1 MEHPSSLKSHS
12 VLARFAFI
20 GLFLLLGVLLFWQS
34 LFFDLTLLDDQ
45 VWIFDKHW
53 LLKDFTKMKDIFL
66 NPDLVSA
73 VFYRPVLSLSFM
85 LDAQLYGQNLLGYH
99 LTNILIHVLN
109 SGLLFIFFL
118 RLNFTK
124 EQSLWA
130 SLIFLAHPA
139 LTQAVVWIPGR
150 TDSLLAIFV
159 LLSLLCWLDFLQSN
173 RWGMFLLQNLFFVL
187 ALFTKETA
195 VVVPLFYVLLL
206 LVVAVPRAALQRLH
220 FYFGAWGVL
229 LISWLV
235 IRSLVLGHGLGVP
248 LAQALPKSLLNLPSL
263 ITYLGKVFFP
273 FNLSPFPLLQ
283 DLHPWY
289 GLAAFTVLVVL
300 WKRSPQKR
308 RRVMMLG
315 LLWYLLFLLPSLF
328 ISFVDHE
335 YRLYLPIIGI
345 LLFLFETD
353 LVKKI
358 LQFENLKYLLMS
370 VSVVGLAVLTFQYSQ
385 NYQGPFSFWK
395 DAVEHSPHC
404 ALAHKNLG
412 VVYYLKSDYPAAID
426 EYQKALQLNDQ
437 EPMVYNNL
445 GLIYAAANQVELAE
459 QAYQNE
465 IKLNPEYASAHFN
478 LGLLYFRENKI
489 EQAIASLQKAVAID
503 PYLFQA
509 YYQLAS
515 IYHRNG
521 QPDQAKQC
529 VEKLALWGQPIP
541 EELKI
546 YLLERGVEG
555 KGQ

>member
-1 MEHPSSLKSHS
+1 MENHSSLKSHS
-12 VLARFAFI
+12 VSVQFAFF

-45 VWIFDKHW
+45 VWILDKHW
-53 LLKDFTKMKDIFL
+53 ILKDLTKMKDVLF

-85 LDAQLYGQNLLGYH
+85 LDAQMYGQNLLGYH

-150 TDSLLAIFV
+150 TDSLLATFV

-195 VVVPLFYVLLL
+195 VVVPLFYVFLL
-206 LVVAVPRAALQRLH
+206 LVVTVPRLVLKRLH

-235 IRSLVLGHGLGVP
+235 IRSLVLGHSLGEP
-248 LAQALPKSLLNLPSL
+248 LATALQKSLLNLPSL

-273 FNLSPFPLLQ
+273 FNLSTFPLLK

-289 GLAAFTVLVVL
+289 GLGAIAVLVVS
-300 WKRSPQKR
+300 WKCSLQKR
-308 RRVMMLG
+308 RRIMLLG

-345 LLFLFETD
+345 LMFLFETD

-358 LQFENLKYLLMS
+358 LRFENLKYLLMS

-385 NYQGPFSFWK
+385 NYQGPLSFWE
-395 DAVEHSPHC
+395 DAVKHSPHS

-412 VVYYLKSDYPAAID
+412 VVYYFKNDYTAAID
-426 EYQKALQLNDQ
+426 EDQDALMLNPQ

-478 LGLLYFRENKI
+478 LGLLYFRDNKI
-489 EQAIASLQKAVAID
+489 EQAIASLQKAISID

-515 IYHRNG
+515 IYQRNG
-521 QPDQAKQC
+521 QLDQAKQC
-529 VEKLALWGQPIP
+529 VEKLDSWGQPIP

-546 YLLERGVEG
+546 YLLERKG